1 MAHATL
7 AHAIMAHVIMAQ
19 FTIKCHNGA
28 LTECRIVKFSSHY
41 DTLVHAFTMAHCYKI
56 DSVWR
61 IVLRWRITSLSPF
74 PTPLAYSAGEELY
87 WHPILT

>member
-1 MAHATL
+1 MVHARMVR
-7 AHAIMAHVIMAQ
+7 AILAHVIMAQ

-41 DTLVHAFTMAHCYKI
+41 DTLAHAFSMAHCYKI

-61 IVLRWRITSLSPF
+61 IVLRWRIP
-74 PTPLAYSAGEELY
+74 
-87 WHPILT
+87 

>member
-1 MAHATL
+1 MVQQPRITILWWGGEMAHARM
-7 AHAIMAHVIMAQ
+7 ARAILAHVIMAQ

-41 DTLVHAFTMAHCYKI
+41 DTLAHAFSMAHCYKI

-61 IVLRWRITSLSPF
+61 IVLRWRIT
-74 PTPLAYSAGEELY
+74 
-87 WHPILT
+87 